1 MSIRVKRVRV
11 LRNMAGLS
19 FLSLVLLWL
28 GRSGLTEHA
37 VAVIAG
43 SLAGIL
49 CGAIYW
55 WRLRRRIQRRD
66 RMHARNRIFVRFIS
80 PLEFFLLAAASSHIL
95 LLALLCLLLI
105 MLVTGFAT
113 GHAWTLFL
121 GSLGLGSAIT
131 TSIGV
136 MRYERHHGPV
146 YYQYA
151 SAGWGGGESLLYQ
164 TGTVINTLNPE
175 GRINIG
181 GTLWQARS
189 INDET
194 IAEGETVEVLDR
206 EGLTLFVTR
215 S

>member
-11 LRNMAGLS
+11 LRNMGGLS
-19 FLSLVLLWL
+19 VLSLAVLWL
-28 GRSGLTEHA
+28 GRGSLTEHPGT
-37 VAVIAG
+37 VAAG
-43 SLAGIL
+43 TLAGIA
-49 CGAIYW
+49 CGAFYW

-66 RMHARNRIFVRFIS
+66 RRHARNRIFVRFIS

-121 GSLGLGSAIT
+121 GSLGLGSAVT
-131 TSIGV
+131 TGIGV
-136 MRYERHHGPV
+136 TGYERHHGPV

-189 INDET
+189 INDEI

-206 EGLTLFVTR
+206 DGLMLFVAR